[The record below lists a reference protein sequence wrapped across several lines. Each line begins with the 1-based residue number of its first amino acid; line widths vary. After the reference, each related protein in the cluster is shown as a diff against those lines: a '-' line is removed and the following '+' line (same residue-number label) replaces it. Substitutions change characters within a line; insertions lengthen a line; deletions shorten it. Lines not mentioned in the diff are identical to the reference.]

1 MPSTG
6 TGRTVG
12 ATPLP
17 PEPFLDLDRET
28 RQEIYLATSVMTG
41 LTGPILEKDVW
52 VCWTLRELFNMPGA
66 LPMAFK
72 GGTSLSKVY
81 NAISRF
87 SEDVDITI
95 AYNAL
100 DDSIDPFDASTSRN
114 ARSRY
119 SDTLK
124 GKVATHVTD
133 VVAPHL
139 RIALAAELGLPPDTV
154 ELDPGNPENVFIHYP
169 SAFDAA
175 GDYLAHRVKVEFGG
189 RNAILPNEAHTIRPY
204 VEEHAQGL
212 AFPEAR
218 VQVLAAERT
227 FWEKATLIH
236 VACGRPLRQD
246 STRQSRHWYDLDRLS
261 QSDIGAS
268 ALADRELLAD
278 VVKVKKMFFN
288 SSIADYDAC
297 LNGGLRLIPTGD
309 SLAALERD
317 YLDMCDAGMILGKP
331 LNFRDIISRLTALG
345 QKMNSQT
352 TSD

>member
-1 MPSTG
+1 MPSSG
-6 TGRTVG
+6 SGRTAG

-17 PEPFLDLDRET
+17 PESFLALDRGT
-28 RQEIYLATSVMTG
+28 RQEIYLATSGVTG

-52 VCWTLRELFNMPGA
+52 VCWTLRALFSMPGA

-87 SEDVDITI
+87 SEDVDVTI
-95 AYNAL
+95 AYDAL
-100 DDSIDPFDASTSRN
+100 DNSIDPFDAGTSGK

-124 GKVATHVTD
+124 GKVAAHVTD
-133 VVAPHL
+133 VVASHM
-139 RIALAAELGLPPDTV
+139 RTALADELGLKPDTV
-154 ELDPGNPENVFIHYP
+154 ELDASNPENIFIHYP
-169 SAFDAA
+169 SAFDEA

-189 RNAILPNEAHTIRPY
+189 RNAILPNEGHTIRPY
-204 VEEHAQGL
+204 VEEHAHGL
-212 AFPEAR
+212 AFPQAR

-246 STRQSRHWYDLDRLS
+246 STRQSRHWYDLDRLG
-261 QSDIGAS
+261 QSAIGTR
-268 ALADRELLAD
+268 ALTDRELLAD
-278 VVKVKKMFFN
+278 VVKVKKVFFN
-288 SSIADYDAC
+288 SSTADYDAC
-297 LNGGLRLIPTGD
+297 LKRGLRLVPTGD

-317 YLDMCDAGMILGKP
+317 YSEMCDAGMILGEPPDFK
-331 LNFRDIISRLTALG
+331 DIIARLGSLAHAI
-345 QKMNSQT
+345 NE
-352 TSD
+352 

>member
-6 TGRTVG
+6 TGRSVG

-17 PEPFLDLDRET
+17 PEPFLPLDPET
-28 RQEIYLATSVMTG
+28 RQEIYLATSGMTG
-41 LTGPILEKDVW
+41 ITGPILEKDVW

-139 RIALAAELGLPPDTV
+139 RRAMATELGLPPDTV

-169 SAFDAA
+169 SAFDEA
-175 GDYLAHRVKVEFGG
+175 GGYLAHRVKVEFGG

-204 VEEHAQGL
+204 VEEHAHGL
-212 AFPEAR
+212 AFPQAR

-236 VACGRPLRQD
+236 VACGRPLRHD
-246 STRQSRHWYDLDRLS
+246 SSRQSRHWYDLDRLA
-261 QSDIGAS
+261 QSGIGTR
-268 ALADRELLAD
+268 ALADRDLLGD
-278 VVKVKKMFFN
+278 VVKVKRVFFN
-288 SSIADYDAC
+288 SSTADYDAC
-297 LNGGLRLIPTGD
+297 LSGGLRLAPTGE

-317 YLDMCDAGMILGKP
+317 YLEMCDAGMILGEP
-331 LNFRDIISRLTALG
+331 PNFKDIIARLRTLAG
-345 QKMNSQT
+345 AIN
-352 TSD
+352 D

>member
-1 MPSTG
+1 M
-6 TGRTVG
+6 G

-17 PEPFLDLDRET
+17 SESFLALDRGT
-28 RQEIYLATSVMTG
+28 RQEIYLATSGVTG

-52 VCWTLRELFNMPGA
+52 VCWTLRELFSMPDA

-95 AYNAL
+95 AYDAL
-100 DDSIDPFDASTSRN
+100 DDSIDPFDPRTSGK

-124 GKVATHVTD
+124 AKVAAHVTD
-133 VVAPHL
+133 VVAPHM
-139 RIALAAELGLPPDTV
+139 RTALADELGLKPDAV
-154 ELDPGNPENVFIHYP
+154 ELDDGNPENIFIHYP
-169 SAFDAA
+169 SAFDEP
-175 GDYLAHRVKVEFGG
+175 GDYLTNRVKVEFGG
-189 RNAILPNEAHTIRPY
+189 RNAILPNEAHTIHPY
-204 VEEHAQGL
+204 VEEHAQSL

-268 ALADRELLAD
+268 ALADRELLAH
-278 VVKVKKMFFN
+278 VVKVKKVFFN
-288 SSIADYDAC
+288 SSTADYDAC

-317 YLDMCDAGMILGKP
+317 YSDMCDAGMILGDP
-331 LNFRDIISRLTALG
+331 LNFRDIIVRLGSLADTVNG
-345 QKMNSQT
+345 
-352 TSD
+352 

>member
-6 TGRTVG
+6 SELTVG

-17 PEPFLDLDRET
+17 AESFLSLDRHT
-28 RQEIYLATSVMTG
+28 RQEIYLATSGRTG
-41 LTGPILEKDVW
+41 ITGPVLEKDVW
-52 VCWTLRELFNMPGA
+52 VCWTLRALFGMPDA

-95 AYNAL
+95 AHNAL
-100 DDSIDPFDASTSRN
+100 DDSIDPFNPSSSRN

-133 VVAPHL
+133 VVAPHM
-139 RIALAAELGLPPDTV
+139 RGALAAELGLAPDAV

-175 GDYLAHRVKVEFGG
+175 GDYLVHRVKVEFGG
-189 RNAILPNEAHTIRPY
+189 RNTIIPNEAHTIRPY
-204 VEEHAQGL
+204 VAEHAQGL
-212 AFPEAR
+212 AFPQAQ
-218 VQVLAAERT
+218 VHVLAAERT

-236 VACGRPLRQD
+236 AACGRPLRQD
-246 STRQSRHWYDLDRLS
+246 SSRQSRHWYDLDRLA
-261 QSDIGAS
+261 QSDIGAR
-268 ALADRELLAD
+268 ALADRDLLAD
-278 VVKVKKMFFN
+278 VVKVKKVFF
-288 SSIADYDAC
+288 SSSTADYDAC
-297 LNGGLRLIPTGD
+297 LSGGLRLVPTGD

-317 YLDMCDAGMILGKP
+317 YSDMCDAGMILGDP
-331 LNFRDIISRLTALG
+331 LTFQDIISRLTALD
-345 QKMNSQT
+345 QTINSQN
-352 TSD
+352 TSE

>member
-17 PEPFLDLDRET
+17 PEPFLALDRQT
-28 RQEIYLATSVMTG
+28 RQEIYLATSGVTG

-52 VCWTLRELFNMPGA
+52 VCWTLRELFSMPDA

-100 DDSIDPFDASTSRN
+100 DDSIDPFDPSTSRN

-169 SAFDAA
+169 SAFDEA
-175 GDYLAHRVKVEFGG
+175 GGYLAHRVKVEFGG
-189 RNAILPNEAHTIRPY
+189 RNAILPNEPHTIHPY

-212 AFPEAR
+212 AFPQAK

-236 VACGRPLRQD
+236 VACGRELRHD
-246 STRQSRHWYDLDRLS
+246 SSRQSRHWYDLDRLA
-261 QSDIGAS
+261 QSDMGAR
-268 ALADRELLAD
+268 ALADRDLLAD
-278 VVKVKKMFFN
+278 VVKVKKVFFN
-288 SSIADYDAC
+288 SATADYDAC
-297 LNGGLRLIPTGD
+297 LTGGLRLVPTGD
-309 SLAALERD
+309 SLTALERD
-317 YLDMCDAGMILGKP
+317 YSQMCDAGMILGEP
-331 LNFRDIISRLTALG
+331 PSYMEIITRLADLAHTV
-345 QKMNSQT
+345 NR
-352 TSD
+352 

>member
-12 ATPLP
+12 ATPLQ
-17 PEPFLDLDRET
+17 PEPFLVLDRET
-28 RQEIYLATSVMTG
+28 RQEIYLATSGMTG

-52 VCWTLRELFNMPGA
+52 VCWTLRELFSMPGA

-100 DDSIDPFDASTSRN
+100 DDSIDPFNASTSRN

-169 SAFDAA
+169 SAFDEA

-189 RNAILPNEAHTIRPY
+189 RNAILPNESHTIRPY
-204 VEEHAQGL
+204 VEGHAQGL
-212 AFPEAR
+212 VFPQAR

-246 STRQSRHWYDLDRLS
+246 SSRQSRHWYDLDRLA
-261 QSDIGAS
+261 QSDIGTR
-268 ALADRELLAD
+268 ALADRDLLAN
-278 VVKVKKMFFN
+278 VVKVKKVFFN
-288 SSIADYDAC
+288 SSTADYDAC
-297 LNGGLRLIPTGD
+297 LSGGLRLVPTGE
-309 SLAALERD
+309 SMAALERD
-317 YLDMCDAGMILGKP
+317 YSDMCDAGMILGDP
-331 LNFRDIISRLTALG
+331 PTFQAIMTRLTKLG
-345 QKMNSQT
+345 QMMNSQT